1 MFGQQI
7 EDVVKLT
14 WQDVDV
20 TDELVTVRLGG
31 VQIAL
36 PDSLDQPWRELAD
49 SPAHDLT
56 AAHPNSPWVFRGRY
70 PG

>member
-1 MFGQQI
+1 M
-7 EDVVKLT
+7 T

-36 PDSLDQPWRELAD
+36 PDSLDQPWR
-49 SPAHDLT
+49 
-56 AAHPNSPWVFRGRY
+56 
-70 PG
+70 